1 MESYV
6 LNLSILHNYIAR
18 NAANAREENT
28 PLLILVV
35 MPAEEAVV
43 ASDGLVVES
52 GIVSDGLEGAN
63 IVFRQML

>member
-1 MESYV
+1 MESYA

-28 PLLILVV
+28 PLLILV

>member
-18 NAANAREENT
+18 NAANARQENT
-28 PLLILVV
+28 PLLIVV

>member
-28 PLLILVV
+28 PLLILV

>member
-18 NAANAREENT
+18 NAANARDENT
-28 PLLILVV
+28 PLLILV

>member
-6 LNLSILHNYIAR
+6 LLNLSILHNYIAR

-28 PLLILVV
+28 PLLILV

>member
-28 PLLILVV
+28 PLLILVT
-35 MPAEEAVV
+35 PAEEAVV

>member
-1 MESYV
+1 MESSYV

-28 PLLILVV
+28 PLLILV

>member
-28 PLLILVV
+28 PLLILV

-63 IVFRQML
+63 IVFRDWET